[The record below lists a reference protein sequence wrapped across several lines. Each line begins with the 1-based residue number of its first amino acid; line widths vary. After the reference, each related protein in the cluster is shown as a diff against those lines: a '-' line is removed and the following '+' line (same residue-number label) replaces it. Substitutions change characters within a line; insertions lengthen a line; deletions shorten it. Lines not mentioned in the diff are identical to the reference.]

1 MTERQLEER
10 LRAALEHAAPN
21 DVEGVLSRCAPRQ
34 GGAIPITAAR
44 ARPKKH
50 RWLPLAAAACLVLAV
65 TGGGVGY
72 YLQSNTVASIISLDV
87 NPGVE
92 LTVNRQEK
100 VLSAAPTNED
110 AVDILDGMEL
120 KGTPLDVAMNAI
132 VGSLVKNGYVD
143 ELANSILITVEDED
157 TARGARLQQEL
168 TSQADAVLASS
179 QVNVAIL
186 SQTFQHNDALQQ
198 KADEYGISAGK
209 AALIQTI
216 ADSSSGLYTFEELV
230 GLPINDLNLLY
241 TSLFSFRPADPED
254 IGVIVGSV
262 GSSSVQTLPSS
273 GMIQTSGQASDS
285 AYIGVEA
292 AQAAA
297 FSHAGVSA
305 AQATVLEIDFD
316 YEDGRMVS
324 ELEFYANG
332 SEYEYD
338 IDALTGAVVK
348 SQQESRGSAPSG
360 GAPSGADIGEQG
372 AKEAALAHAGLTE
385 GDVVSLSVKREY
397 DDGRLEYEVKFWV
410 DTTEYDYT
418 IAAADGSVLKQERE
432 THRAPNYSGSGTG
445 GSGTQDVGAEAAKS
459 AALKHAGVS
468 ESQATDVKVKQDW
481 DDGRLEYEVE
491 FWVGSTE
498 YDYTID
504 AVDGSVVAY
513 DTEKHASA
521 SSTDIGAEAAES
533 AALGHA
539 GLSESQVA
547 GLRSERDYDDGRLE
561 YEVEFRSGG
570 MEYEYTIDGA
580 SGAILEYEKDWD
592 D

>member
-1 MTERQLEER
+1 MTPDDRTPVG
-10 LRAALEHAAPN
+10 RAPARRSGTRGPN

-168 TSQADAVLASS
+168 TSQADAVLASA
-179 QVNVAIL
+179 QVNGAIL

-254 IGVIVGSV
+254 IGVIGGSD

-316 YEDGRMVS
+316 YEDGRMVY

-410 DTTEYDYT
+410 DTTEYEYT
-418 IAAADGSVLKQERE
+418 VDGATGDIRKSERE
-432 THRAPNYSGSGTG
+432 PHP
-445 GSGTQDVGAEAAKS
+445 
-459 AALKHAGVS
+459 
-468 ESQATDVKVKQDW
+468 
-481 DDGRLEYEVE
+481 
-491 FWVGSTE
+491 
-498 YDYTID
+498 
-504 AVDGSVVAY
+504 
-513 DTEKHASA
+513 SA
-521 SSTDIGAEAAES
+521 SSADIGQDQAVS
-533 AALGHA
+533 IALAHA
-539 GLSESQVA
+539 GLSQSQV
-547 GLRSERDYDDGRLE
+547 YRLE
-561 YEVEFRSGG
+561 AEREWEDDHLEYQVEFKAGG
-570 MEYEYTIDGA
+570 MEYEYKIDARTG
-580 SGAILEYEKDWD
+580 GVLTYEMDRD
-592 D
+592 